1 MAYHESGISMQV
13 TETSSEGLKR
23 EFTIVVPAADLE
35 TEMQGRLAEL
45 ARSVRIP
52 GFRPGKAP
60 VDLLRKRYGD
70 SVRGEVLE
78 KTIQET
84 TANTISE
91 NGIRPAMQ
99 PRIEIVGFAEGADLE
114 YKLALELV
122 PDIEPVDFSRLE
134 LERQV
139 VEVDA
144 EEVEAALGRF
154 AEARKSYEP
163 PAETRPARSGDRAT
177 IRFVGR
183 IDGEEFEGGSAD
195 DFVLDLG
202 SDRFVPGFEEKLI
215 GVKPG
220 DSVEFEIDFPDDYP
234 QETLKGRT
242 AVFAVDLKELREPQ
256 PAVVGDELAKS
267 MGFDGEGALRSAF
280 REQIEGEYAELSR
293 SRLKRALLDRLSDA
307 HDFPVPEGLVAQ
319 EFEAIWERFKEAK
332 EENRLDEDDKG
343 RSDEELEARYRKI
356 AERRVRLGLLI
367 AEVGQANDISVSG
380 DDTDRA
386 LADRA
391 RWFPGQERQIAD
403 YFSKNPEA
411 LRELQAPIL
420 EDKVVDFILAMAQ
433 VTDRIVPARELRED
447 EAAEAGP
454 AGEG

>member
-1 MAYHESGISMQV
+1 MQV

-45 ARSVRIP
+45 ARSARIP

-84 TANTISE
+84 TANAISE

-114 YKLALELV
+114 YKLALELA

-144 EEVEAALGRF
+144 GEVEAALGRF

-163 PAETRPARSGDRAT
+163 PAEVRPAQSGDRAT

-183 IDGEEFEGGSAD
+183 IDDEEFEGGSAD

-242 AVFAVDLKELREPQ
+242 AVFAVDLKELREPR

-267 MGFDGEGALRSAF
+267 MGFDDESALRGAF
-280 REQIEGEYAELSR
+280 REQVEGEYAELSR
-293 SRLKRALLDRLSDA
+293 SRLKRTLLDRLSDA

-319 EFEAIWERFKEAK
+319 EFEAIWERLKEAK
-332 EENRLDEDDKG
+332 EGDRLDEDDKG

-367 AEVGQANDISVSG
+367 AEVGRVNDISVSG

-391 RWFPGQERQIAD
+391 RWFPGQEGRIAD
-403 YFSKNPEA
+403 YFNKNPEA
-411 LRELQAPIL
+411 LRELQAPIF

-433 VTDRIVPARELRED
+433 VTDRIVPAHELRD
-447 EAAEAGP
+447 SEAAEAGP

>member
-1 MAYHESGISMQV
+1 MQV

-45 ARSVRIP
+45 ARSVRVP

-163 PAETRPARSGDRAT
+163 PAEARPARSGDRAT

-256 PAVVGDELAKS
+256 PAVVGDELARS

-454 AGEG
+454 AEEG